1 MVITTDYAV
10 ASLRMPACPAAALF
24 QATVSQATVSQVDL
38 FADKLSATGLTNPAN
53 GEHKFA
59 NRPWATPPPR
69 ARMQV

>member
-10 ASLRMPACPAAALF
+10 ASLRMSAFPAAAVF
-24 QATVSQATVSQVDL
+24 QATVSQSNM
-38 FADKLSATGLTNPAN
+38 FADKLSATGMTNPAS